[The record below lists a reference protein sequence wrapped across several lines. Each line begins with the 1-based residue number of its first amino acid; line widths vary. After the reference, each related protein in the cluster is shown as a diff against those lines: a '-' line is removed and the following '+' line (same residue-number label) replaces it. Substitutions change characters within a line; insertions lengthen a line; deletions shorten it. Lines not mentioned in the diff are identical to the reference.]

1 MPACLPPPGSRYTKD
16 VLCEASSWA
25 SAGGAGPLEAAAV
38 PVFTDD
44 RGQCGPR
51 GALCTGPA
59 VGGDDSGRFGCRM
72 DAGTPLVCPT
82 RRGATLV
89 GVLARQKTAAAGCG
103 LAEET
108 EATKFVRVSDY
119 VEWIEER
126 LLL

>member
-25 SAGGAGPLEAAAV
+25 SGGGAVALEAAAV

-44 RGQCGPR
+44 RGACGPR
-51 GALCTGPA
+51 GTLCTGPA
-59 VGGDDSGRFGCRM
+59 AGRDDFDCRM

-89 GVLARQKTAAAGCG
+89 GILAKTSSSSNCVTGKRMP
-103 LAEET
+103 T
-108 EATKFVRVSDY
+108 EFVRVSDY

-126 LLL
+126 LQL